1 MEKKKQKMS
10 VGTSF
15 DDFLE
20 EEGLLETTTL
30 EAQKRILAWQIAQ
43 EMEKQHITRTELARR
58 METSRS
64 SLNRIL
70 DPEHPSITLATMYKV
85 AKSLGKHL
93 ELKLV

>member
-1 MEKKKQKMS
+1 MS